1 MAMDVMSYTSFR
13 SKLAQK
19 MKEIC
24 ENHLGVIVTRKN
36 HETVVVISLEDY
48 SAMEETA
55 YLLKSPA
62 NAKALIESL
71 EQAKE
76 GKTVKMELFED
87 YGD

>member
-1 MAMDVMSYTSFR
+1 MVLDVMSYTTFR

-24 ENHLGVIVTRKN
+24 DNHLGLIVTRKN

-48 SAMEETA
+48 RAMEETA

-62 NAKALIESL
+62 NAKELMESV
-71 EQAKE
+71 EEVKQ
-76 GKTVKMELFED
+76 GKTIKMKLFEE
-87 YGD
+87 